1 MDANGQSDI
10 MGDPDLGGQQEESV
24 IEHNGKKYTRI

>member
-10 MGDPDLGGQQEESV
+10 MGEMGGQQEESV

>member
-10 MGDPDLGGQQEESV
+10 MGDLAGGGEESV